1 MQNMIKNYVAKL
13 TKEQVYSFAL
23 MHNIILSESEL
34 NFTYSFIKENYEKLF
49 YDFDNFNIDNYQK
62 YYSPTNFKRIKI
74 LFKEYYEKFK
84 PLLHK

>member
-1 MQNMIKNYVAKL
+1 MQNMIKKYVAKL

-49 YDFDNFNIDNYQK
+49 YDFDNFTIDNYQK